1 MEKLI
6 LDNETIK
13 RTLRRIAY
21 EIIEKNSNL
30 NDCVLIGI
38 KQKGIIMAKLLS
50 ENIKQI
56 EGVSLYTNSIDIT
69 PFRDDIETK
78 TSKDINNYIKKED
91 VLGKTVILI
100 DDVLYTGR
108 TIRAAM
114 DAIIHIGR
122 PSKIDLAVL
131 VDRGHRQLPIRANY
145 IGKNIPTSN
154 TETVKVNITEN
165 YQDSSVMILQ

>member
-50 ENIKQI
+50 ENIQQI
-56 EGVSLYTNSIDIT
+56 EGVNLYTNSFDIT

-78 TSKDINNYIKKED
+78 TSKDINNYINKED
-91 VLGKTVILI
+91 ILGKTVILI

-154 TETVKVNITEN
+154 TETVKVNITED
-165 YQDSSVMILQ
+165 YQNSSVMILQ

>member
-50 ENIKQI
+50 ENIQQI
-56 EGVSLYTNSIDIT
+56 EGVNLYTNSIDIT

-78 TSKDINNYIKKED
+78 TSKDINNYINKED
-91 VLGKTVILI
+91 ILGKTVILI

-154 TETVKVNITEN
+154 TETIKVNITED
-165 YQDSSVMILQ
+165 YQNSSVMILQ